1 MTEAPPVAPP
11 KKRRTWLWILL
22 ALMALFVIG
31 MIAIAALGLFFVRS
45 HVNVKPVTAV
55 EAFRE
60 FDVAR
65 APFKDSKPI
74 FEIDAR
80 EHPKQIKKL
89 NELPT
94 STKRAENMHIM
105 IFDDDDGKLVNLS
118 VPFWVLKMG
127 KDKIDFSHNDF
138 DWERLQLDVRELE
151 RVGPVLLLDYQ
162 VRGGQRV
169 LIWTQ

>member
-1 MTEAPPVAPP
+1 MTEAPPVVI

-22 ALMALFVIG
+22 GLMAMFVIG
-31 MIAIAALGLFFVRS
+31 IIAIAALGLFFVRS
-45 HVNVKPVTAV
+45 HVNLKTVTAV

-60 FDVAR
+60 FDIAR
-65 APFKDSKPI
+65 APFKDAKPI

-89 NELPT
+89 TELPT
-94 STKRAENMHIM
+94 STKRAENMHIL

-118 VPFWVLKMG
+118 LPFWVLKMG
-127 KDKIDFSHNDF
+127 KQKIDFSHNEF
-138 DWERLQLDVRELE
+138 DLERLQLDVKELE

-162 VRGGQRV
+162 VRSGQRV